1 MPDGIMDSKYSMR
14 MLRGVSALLCAL
26 GAASSASRE
35 VLEAEVPNCEVKRD
49 DEDYDE
55 GGGGGGGGGGSGG
68 REKEQQQKEDYKL
81 KITCR
86 T

>member
-55 GGGGGGGGGGSGG
+55 EGGGGGGGSGG
-68 REKEQQQKEDYKL
+68 SEKEQQQKEDCKL

>member
-26 GAASSASRE
+26 GAASSASKE

-49 DEDYDE
+49 DEYYDE
-55 GGGGGGGGGGSGG
+55 EGGGGGGGGSGG
-68 REKEQQQKEDYKL
+68 SEKEQQQKEDYKL
-81 KITCR
+81 QITCR